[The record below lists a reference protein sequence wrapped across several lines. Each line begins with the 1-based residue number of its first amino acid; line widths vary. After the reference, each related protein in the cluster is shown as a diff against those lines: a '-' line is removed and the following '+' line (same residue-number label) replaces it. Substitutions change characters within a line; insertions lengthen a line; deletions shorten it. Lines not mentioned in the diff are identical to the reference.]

1 MKMKLFYSC
10 IVACVLSLTMSC
22 NDEKETLPPTVE
34 DIVAEYSG
42 SNLKT
47 IVNGVETTVTNS
59 RIELVKADQEGK
71 VNIVLH
77 NIVPRSKKVIIPNV
91 DFSTKTKTAY
101 VSRLVGEVDDYEC
114 GYNVRIIGTVDE
126 KTMIAEFMFVELHAT
141 DVNTLPLHGLVYKG
155 DMEITVNATPTTLLQ
170 RVYLSKATPTNDG
183 SERDT
188 SMVKFSIENFNF
200 NGTNIPKIDIDTVK
214 IDKRGEF
221 YGFEVTDRVLFLK
234 IGSET
239 VEVPVKLYGFI
250 VEEKITM
257 NMELNLNPM
266 TVTVDFTGESVVEN
280 NEAKMI
286 SMEITADMILK
297 SVYEDSK
304 ATLTTWENTPYE
316 KLLITPIYEIS
327 ENATID
333 SITVT
338 VFNGDVA
345 TETRLSNDVI
355 TGKQPIDFS
364 PLKLNTKNFIKYYIA
379 GEDPNKKGSYSIYME
394 LMAVTKTKFVF
405 DETAE
410 WTLVQAGKY
419 TYYDPK
425 GWATSNSAAT
435 TLMTLNYYPKN
446 TPYPVSQN
454 ETKEAKIITVNTRGF
469 ALLGIPATTAGTLFL
484 GKFDIVMADQL
495 KSTQFGV
502 PYHAEPI
509 SIKGSYKYTAGPVF
523 HKGNPAKPVP
533 DRTDFCSISAILYEV
548 DDFTETLDGKNFSNS
563 PKIVATA
570 TITNGTT
577 DGFVDF
583 DVPMGYLSGKTYDPK
598 KKYKFTF
605 ICSSSK
611 DGAIFEGAPGSELL
625 IRSIEVVNK

>member
-1 MKMKLFYSC
+1 MKLFYSC
-10 IVACVLSLTMSC
+10 VVACILSVATSC
-22 NDEKETLPPTVE
+22 SDDKKTLPPTVE

-47 IVNGVETTVTNS
+47 TVNGTETTAIDHK
-59 RIELVKADQEGK
+59 IELVKAEEEGK
-71 VNIVLH
+71 VNVILY
-77 NIVPRSKKVIIPNV
+77 NMIPRSKKVIIPNV

-101 VSRLVGEVDDYEC
+101 LSRLVGEVDDYES

-126 KTMIAEFMFVELHAT
+126 KTMVAELMFVELNAT

-155 DMEITVNATPTTLLQ
+155 DMEITSNATPTTILQ
-170 RVYLSKATPTNDG
+170 RVYVHKATPTDDAT
-183 SERDT
+183 ERDT

-200 NGTNIPKIDIDTVK
+200 NGINIAKIDIDTVK

-221 YGFEVTDRVLFLK
+221 YGFEVSNRVLSLK
-234 IGSET
+234 IGGEI
-239 VEVPVKLYGFI
+239 VEVPLKLYGFI

-257 NMELNLNPM
+257 NMEFHLNQ
-266 TVTVDFTGESVVEN
+266 TAVTVDFTGESVIEN
-280 NEAKMI
+280 NEARMT
-286 SMEITADMILK
+286 SMEITADVILK

-304 ATLTTWENTPYE
+304 MTLTTWENTPNE

-327 ENATID
+327 EKATID

-345 TETRLSNDVI
+345 TETRLSNNQI
-355 TGKQPIDFS
+355 TGEQPIDFS

-379 GEDPNKKGSYSIYME
+379 GEDTNKKGSYSIYME
-394 LMAVTKTKFVF
+394 LMPVTETKFVF

-410 WTLVQAGKY
+410 WTEVKAGKY
-419 TYYDPK
+419 TYFDPK

-435 TLMTLNYYPKN
+435 TLMTLNFYPKN
-446 TPYPVSQN
+446 TPYPVSPN
-454 ETKEAKIITVNTRGF
+454 ETNEAKIITVNTKGL
-469 ALLGIPATTAGTLFL
+469 AAMGIPATTAGTLFF
-484 GKFDIVMADQL
+484 GEFKIDMKNPL
-495 KSTQFGV
+495 KSTKFGI

-523 HKGNPAKPVP
+523 HVGTPAKPVP
-533 DRTDFCSISAILYEV
+533 DRNDFCSISAILYEV
-548 DDFTETLDGKNFSNS
+548 NDFTETLDGTNFSDS

-570 TITNGTT
+570 MITNGTT
-577 DGFVDF
+577 DGFIDF
-583 DVPMGYLSGKTYDPK
+583 DVPMTYVSGKTYNPK
-598 KKYKFTF
+598 KKYKFAF

-625 IRSIEVVNK
+625 IKSLEVINK